1 MSILDA
7 CGSFEGRWGP
17 IPVTI
22 SMADRV
28 GVVEGIRAPNP
39 LATLVLVGV
48 RSGLL
53 AMLLQQLT
61 CNLFLDGPPGA
72 PLLRYP

>member
-1 MSILDA
+1 M
-7 CGSFEGRWGP
+7 
-17 IPVTI
+17 TI
-22 SMADRV
+22 STAVWV

-48 RSGLL
+48 RSGIL

-72 PLLRYP
+72 PLLRYPQ